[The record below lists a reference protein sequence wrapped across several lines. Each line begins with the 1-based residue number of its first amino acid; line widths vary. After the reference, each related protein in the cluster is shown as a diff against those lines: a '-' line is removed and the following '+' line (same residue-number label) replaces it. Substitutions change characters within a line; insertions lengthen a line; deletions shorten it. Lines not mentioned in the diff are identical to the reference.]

1 MAMLY
6 YFLYEKLY
14 APETITSCFRA
25 FKYITLRT
33 TGAALT
39 ALFISLIITPWIINR
54 FKKYKMSQ
62 VLRVNHHK
70 VNGAKSE
77 TPTMGGVIILFSLL
91 LSAVIWSRWDA
102 RFTLLMVI
110 VTVGFGWLGF
120 LDDYLKLIKK
130 QPEGLVARY
139 KFIGQMVIA
148 GSIALYLYYFPS
160 HLIYGHAL
168 SIPFISGEPLEL
180 GYMFIPFVMLVIVGT
195 SNAVNLTDGMDG
207 LAIGAVILATIGLI
221 LAAYLAGHYKF
232 AEYLKIIYV
241 PGGGEITVYLG
252 AMLGASIGFLWYNAH
267 PAQIFMG
274 DTGALSLGGILG
286 TTAVLIKNELL
297 LLIIGGL
304 FVIEALSVIIQVAL
318 FKFTGRRIF
327 AMAPLHHHFELKGW
341 SETKVVVRFWIIAG
355 IFLLV
360 SLSTFKLR

>member
-1 MAMLY
+1 MLY

-14 APETITSCFRA
+14 APETITSIFRV

-33 TGAALT
+33 ACATLT
-39 ALFISLIITPWIINR
+39 ALFISFIVTPWIINR

-62 VLRVNHHK
+62 VLRVDHHK
-70 VNGAKSE
+70 TNGTKSE

-91 LSAVIWSRWDA
+91 LSAAIWARWDA

-148 GSIALYLYYFPS
+148 GSIAAYLYYFPS
-160 HLIYGHAL
+160 HLVYGHAV
-168 SIPFISGEPLEL
+168 SIPFVSGEPWEL

-195 SNAVNLTDGMDG
+195 SNAVNLTDGLDG
-207 LAIGAVILATIGLI
+207 LAIGAVILDTIGLI
-221 LAAYLAGHYKF
+221 LVAYLAGHYKF

-241 PGGGEITVYLG
+241 QGGGEITVYLG

-286 TTAVLIKNELL
+286 TAAVLTKNELL

-304 FVIEALSVIIQVAL
+304 FVIEALSVIIQVAS
-318 FKFTGRRIF
+318 FKFFGRRMF